1 MLRLEEIAPASES
14 RLVLVAVTAQGTGFE
29 DRLAITES
37 AITGSCRGLDA
48 KKPPGINSAHT
59 SLAPA
64 KLCGHEEGKK
74 TFFFLSSS
82 QVPHGLESN

>member
-29 DRLAITES
+29 DRLAMTES

-74 TFFFLSSS
+74 LFFSVLLTSS
-82 QVPHGLESN
+82 PRAGK